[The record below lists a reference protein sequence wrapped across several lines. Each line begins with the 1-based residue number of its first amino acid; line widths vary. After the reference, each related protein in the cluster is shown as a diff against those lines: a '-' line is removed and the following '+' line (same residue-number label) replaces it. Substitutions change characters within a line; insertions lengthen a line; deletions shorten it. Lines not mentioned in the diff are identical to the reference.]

1 MSWTDL
7 PDLTELLLRLGCAR
21 EQSRDAR
28 HKPEKIDGF
37 IPTAPGKILHQLQ
50 LVHPEGLGVKALA
63 QAVSLSP
70 GAVSQT
76 VQTLVDVGLI
86 DRSTA
91 PNDRRAVV
99 MRLTDEGIRQ
109 IHRHEAMMNALLE
122 SLIAEAPPE
131 DRAAFHRTLELGLA
145 KARSEWSERSTAAS
159 SD

>member
-7 PDLTELLLRLGCAR
+7 PDFTELLLRLGCAR
-21 EQSRDAR
+21 EQIRDAR

-99 MRLTDEGIRQ
+99 IRLTDEGIRQ
-109 IHRHEAMMNALLE
+109 IHRDDECPA
-122 SLIAEAPPE
+122 
-131 DRAAFHRTLELGLA
+131 
-145 KARSEWSERSTAAS
+145 
-159 SD
+159 

>member
-99 MRLTDEGIRQ
+99 IRLTDEGIRQ
-109 IHRHEAMMNALLE
+109 IHRHEALLE

>member
-7 PDLTELLLRLGCAR
+7 PDFTELLLRLGCAR
-21 EQSRDAR
+21 EQIRDTR

-70 GAVSQT
+70 GVVSQT
-76 VQTLVDVGLI
+76 VQTLVDAGLI
-86 DRSTA
+86 DRATA

-99 MRLTDEGIRQ
+99 IRLTDEGIRQ
-109 IHRHEAMMNALLE
+109 IHRHEAMMNALL
-122 SLIAEAPPE
+122 SRGQIGSPGFTKCLTNLRRKRQNDRHQTPAPSG
-131 DRAAFHRTLELGLA
+131 A
-145 KARSEWSERSTAAS
+145 
-159 SD
+159 

>member
-99 MRLTDEGIRQ
+99 IRLTDEGIRQ
-109 IHRHEAMMNALLE
+109 IHRHEAMMNALP
-122 SLIAEAPPE
+122 A
-131 DRAAFHRTLELGLA
+131 
-145 KARSEWSERSTAAS
+145 
-159 SD
+159 

>member
-7 PDLTELLLRLGCAR
+7 PDFTELLLRLGCAR
-21 EQSRDAR
+21 EQIRDAR

-99 MRLTDEGIRQ
+99 IRLTDEG
-109 IHRHEAMMNALLE
+109 MMNALLD

-131 DRAAFHRTLELGLA
+131 DRAAFYRTLALGLA
-145 KARSEWSERSTAAS
+145 KARTEWREITTAVS

>member
-28 HKPEKIDGF
+28 HKPEKIAGF

-63 QAVSLSP
+63 QAVSRSP

-99 MRLTDEGIRQ
+99 IRLTDEGIRQ

-122 SLIAEAPPE
+122 SLIEAAPPD
-131 DRAAFHRTLELGLA
+131 DRAAFHRTLELGLG
-145 KARSEWSERSTAAS
+145 KDRSEWSERSTAAS

>member
-91 PNDRRAVV
+91 PSSSVSLKPAPSGVRDRLPRAVIDRTDRR
-99 MRLTDEGIRQ
+99 L
-109 IHRHEAMMNALLE
+109 
-122 SLIAEAPPE
+122 
-131 DRAAFHRTLELGLA
+131 
-145 KARSEWSERSTAAS
+145 
-159 SD
+159 

>member
-1 MSWTDL
+1 MTHGISLKKSTA
-7 PDLTELLLRLGCAR
+7 LL
-21 EQSRDAR
+21 
-28 HKPEKIDGF
+28 
-37 IPTAPGKILHQLQ
+37 PTAPGKILHQLQ

-99 MRLTDEGIRQ
+99 IRLTDEGIRQ

>member
-1 MSWTDL
+1 M
-7 PDLTELLLRLGCAR
+7 
-21 EQSRDAR
+21 
-28 HKPEKIDGF
+28 
-37 IPTAPGKILHQLQ
+37 
-50 LVHPEGLGVKALA
+50 
-63 QAVSLSP
+63 SLSP

-99 MRLTDEGIRQ
+99 IRLTDEGIRQ

-131 DRAAFHRTLELGLA
+131 DRAAFHRPLELGLA

>member
-76 VQTLVDVGLI
+76 VQTLVDV
-86 DRSTA
+86 DRKS
-91 PNDRRAVV
+91 VV
-99 MRLTDEGIRQ
+99 
-109 IHRHEAMMNALLE
+109 
-122 SLIAEAPPE
+122 
-131 DRAAFHRTLELGLA
+131 
-145 KARSEWSERSTAAS
+145 
-159 SD
+159 

>member
-7 PDLTELLLRLGCAR
+7 PDFTELLLRLGCAR
-21 EQSRDAR
+21 EQIRDAR

-76 VQTLVDVGLI
+76 VQTLVDAGLI
-86 DRSTA
+86 DTQR
-91 PNDRRAVV
+91 PPRRRDSA
-99 MRLTDEGIRQ
+99 
-109 IHRHEAMMNALLE
+109 HR
-122 SLIAEAPPE
+122 
-131 DRAAFHRTLELGLA
+131 
-145 KARSEWSERSTAAS
+145 
-159 SD
+159 

>member
-76 VQTLVDVGLI
+76 VQTLVDLI

-99 MRLTDEGIRQ
+99 IRLTDEGIRQ